1 VTNSS
6 DAPPDLET
14 TGEPSAPVEPVLR
27 VSHITA
33 GYGRS
38 TVLRDV
44 SIDVPPGSI
53 VALLGPN
60 GAGKT
65 TLLRA
70 VAGLLRPVAGAVWLG
85 GAEVTKSAPH
95 QRARAGLCLIPEGR
109 GIFRNLTVR
118 ENLRMQAAP
127 RANGAAKDGTERVL
141 TTFPVLRDRLGQ
153 TAGTMSGG
161 QQQLLALA
169 RCYLTSPR
177 VVMLDE
183 VSMGLAP
190 KVVDE
195 IFSAIVTLASSGVA
209 LVLVE
214 QYVNRALEL
223 ASRAVLLDRGTVAY
237 AGPTRDLDE
246 AAVLRGY
253 LGVDVD
259 GVPPAPPA
267 VGETAVD
274 ANQSY
279 ASP

>member
-1 VTNSS
+1 VTSIS
-6 DAPPDLET
+6 DARPGPD
-14 TGEPSAPVEPVLR
+14 PAAEPVLR
-27 VSHITA
+27 VSSITA

-38 TVLRDV
+38 TVLRDI
-44 SIDVPPGSI
+44 SIDIPPGRI

-65 TLLRA
+65 TLLRV
-70 VAGLLRPVAGAVWLG
+70 VAGLLRPAAGSVWLNG
-85 GAEVTKSAPH
+85 TEVTKSAPH
-95 QRARAGLCLIPEGR
+95 QRAKAGVCLIPEGR

-118 ENLRMQAAP
+118 ENLRMQVLP
-127 RANGAAKDGTERVL
+127 GAKGAQKDGLEQVL
-141 TTFPVLRDRLGQ
+141 STFPVLRDRLGQ

-177 VVMLDE
+177 VVLLDE

-195 IFSAIVTLASSGVA
+195 IFAAIVTLASGGAA

-214 QYVNRALEL
+214 QYVGRALEL
-223 ASRAVLLDRGTVAY
+223 ASSAVLLDRGTVAY

-253 LGVDVD
+253 LGVDVMSAR
-259 GVPPAPPA
+259 PAPTVVA
-267 VGETAVD
+267 ETAAD
-274 ANQSY
+274 TDQSY
-279 ASP
+279 ASQ

>member
-1 VTNSS
+1 MTNVS
-6 DAPPDLET
+6 DARPAPDPSGQPP
-14 TGEPSAPVEPVLR
+14 AAPVLR
-27 VSHITA
+27 VSNITA

-44 SIDVPPGSI
+44 SIDVPPGCI

-65 TLLRA
+65 TLLRT
-70 VAGLLRPVAGAVWLG
+70 VAGLLRPASGEVWLNG
-85 GAEVTKSAPH
+85 IEVTKSAPH
-95 QRARAGLCLIPEGR
+95 RRARACALSLRAGGSSGTCLSARTCACSCPPE
-109 GIFRNLTVR
+109 
-118 ENLRMQAAP
+118 P
-127 RANGAAKDGTERVL
+127 RQVAKDGLEQVL
-141 TTFPVLRDRLGQ
+141 STFPVLRDRLGQ

-177 VVMLDE
+177 VVLLDE

-195 IFSAIVTLASSGVA
+195 IFAAIVTLASSGVA

-223 ASRAVLLDRGTVAY
+223 ASSAVLLDRGTVAY
-237 AGPTRDLDE
+237 TGRTRDVDE

-253 LGVDVD
+253 LGVDV
-259 GVPPAPPA
+259 GKTQPASSS
-267 VGETAVD
+267 VGKTAD
-274 ANQSY
+274 DSNQSY
-279 ASP
+279 ASQ

>member
-1 VTNSS
+1 MTSIS
-6 DAPPDLET
+6 DARPGPD
-14 TGEPSAPVEPVLR
+14 PAAEPVLR
-27 VSHITA
+27 VSSITA

-38 TVLRDV
+38 TVLRDI
-44 SIDVPPGSI
+44 SIDIPPGRI

-65 TLLRA
+65 TLLRV
-70 VAGLLRPVAGAVWLG
+70 VAGLLRPAAGSVWLNG
-85 GAEVTKSAPH
+85 TEVTKSAPH
-95 QRARAGLCLIPEGR
+95 QRAKAGVCLIPEGR

-118 ENLRMQAAP
+118 ENLRMQVLP
-127 RANGAAKDGTERVL
+127 GAKGAQKDGLEQVL
-141 TTFPVLRDRLGQ
+141 STFPVLRDRLGQ

-177 VVMLDE
+177 VVLLDE

-195 IFSAIVTLASSGVA
+195 IFAAIVTLASGGAA

-214 QYVNRALEL
+214 QYVGRALEL

-253 LGVDVD
+253 LGVDVMSA
-259 GVPPAPPA
+259 PPAPTIVA
-267 VGETAVD
+267 ETAAD
-274 ANQSY
+274 TDQSY
-279 ASP
+279 ASQ

>member
-1 VTNSS
+1 VTSLS
-6 DAPPDLET
+6 DAQQGPDQA
-14 TGEPSAPVEPVLR
+14 GEPLAEPVLR
-27 VSHITA
+27 VSNITA

-44 SIDVPPGSI
+44 SIDIPPGQI

-65 TLLRA
+65 TLLRT
-70 VAGLLRPVAGAVWLG
+70 VAGLLRPASGAVWLG

-118 ENLRMQAAP
+118 ENLRMQVP
-127 RANGAAKDGTERVL
+127 PGAKGDGKDGLEQVL
-141 TTFPVLRDRLGQ
+141 STFPVLRDRLGQ
-153 TAGTMSGG
+153 TAGTLSGG
-161 QQQLLALA
+161 QQQLVALA

-177 VVMLDE
+177 VVLLDE

-195 IFSAIVTLASSGVA
+195 IFAAIVTLASSGAA

-223 ASRAVLLDRGTVAY
+223 ASSAVLLDRGTVAY

-253 LGVDVD
+253 LGVDV
-259 GVPPAPPA
+259 GEVQSAPA
-267 VGETAVD
+267 VVGQTAAD
-274 ANQSY
+274 TDQSY
-279 ASP
+279 ASQ

>member
-1 VTNSS
+1 MTSAS
-6 DAPPDLET
+6 ETPPGWAAAGKLPAPAGL
-14 TGEPSAPVEPVLR
+14 VLQL
-27 VSHITA
+27 SNITA

-44 SIDVPPGSI
+44 TVEIPAGSI

-65 TLLRA
+65 TLLRTA
-70 VAGLLRPVAGAVWLG
+70 AGLLRPATGTVRLN
-85 GAEVTKSAPH
+85 GAEVTRAAPH
-95 QRARAGLCLIPEGR
+95 HRAKAGLCLIPEGR

-118 ENLRMQAAP
+118 ENLRMQVPPGAKAAA
-127 RANGAAKDGTERVL
+127 RAGLDRVL
-141 TTFPVLRDRLGQ
+141 ATFPVLRDRLGQ

-177 VVMLDE
+177 VVLLDE

-195 IFSAIVTLASSGVA
+195 IFAAIVTLAADGVA

-223 ASRAVLLDRGTVAY
+223 AGSAVLLDRGTVAY
-237 AGPTRDLDE
+237 AGPSRDLDE

-253 LGVDVD
+253 LGVDVA
-259 GVPPAPPA
+259 GVQPAAGAVAPA
-267 VGETAVD
+267 AGKVSG
-274 ANQSY
+274 
-279 ASP
+279 

>member
-1 VTNSS
+1 VTNIS
-6 DAPPDLET
+6 DARPGPDQ
-14 TGEPSAPVEPVLR
+14 AVEPVLR
-27 VSHITA
+27 VSNITA

-38 TVLRDV
+38 TVLRDI
-44 SIDVPPGSI
+44 SIDVPPGRI

-65 TLLRA
+65 TLLRV
-70 VAGLLRPVAGAVWLG
+70 VAGLLRPAAGSVWLNG
-85 GAEVTKSAPH
+85 GEVTKSAPH
-95 QRARAGLCLIPEGR
+95 QRAKAGVCLIPEGR
-109 GIFRNLTVR
+109 GIFRNLSVR
-118 ENLRMQAAP
+118 ENLRMQVLP
-127 RANGAAKDGTERVL
+127 GAKGAQKDGLEQVL

-169 RCYLTSPR
+169 RCYLTTPR
-177 VVMLDE
+177 VVLLDE

-195 IFSAIVTLASSGVA
+195 IFAAIVTLASGGAA

-214 QYVNRALEL
+214 QYVSRALEL
-223 ASRAVLLDRGTVAY
+223 ASSAVLLDRGIVAY

-253 LGVDVD
+253 LGVDVMSAR
-259 GVPPAPPA
+259 PAPTIVA
-267 VGETAVD
+267 ETAPD
-274 ANQSY
+274 TDQSY
-279 ASP
+279 ASQ

>member
-1 VTNSS
+1 VIDSS
-6 DAPPDLET
+6 DAPPGPDAADR
-14 TGEPSAPVEPVLR
+14 PPAHAEPVLQL
-27 VSHITA
+27 SNITA

-44 SIDVPPGSI
+44 TVEVPAGSI

-70 VAGLLRPVAGAVWLG
+70 AAGLLRPAAGTVRLN
-85 GAEVTKSAPH
+85 GAEVTRAAPH
-95 QRARAGLCLIPEGR
+95 RRARAGLCLIPEGR

-118 ENLRMQAAP
+118 ENLRMQIP
-127 RANGAAKDGTERVL
+127 PGAKGTADEGLDRVL
-141 TTFPVLRDRLGQ
+141 ATFPVLRERLGQ

-177 VVMLDE
+177 VVLLDE

-195 IFSAIVTLASSGVA
+195 IFAAIVALAAGGAA

-223 ASRAVLLDRGTVAY
+223 ASRAVLLDRGTVSY
-237 AGPTRDLDE
+237 AGPTSDLDE

-253 LGVDVD
+253 LGVDV
-259 GVPPAPPA
+259 
-267 VGETAVD
+267 
-274 ANQSY
+274 
-279 ASP
+279 ASR

>member
-1 VTNSS
+1 MTNVS
-6 DAPPDLET
+6 DAPRPD
-14 TGEPSAPVEPVLR
+14 PVPEPVLR
-27 VSHITA
+27 VSNITA

-44 SIDVPPGSI
+44 SLDVPPGRI

-65 TLLRA
+65 TLLRT
-70 VAGLLRPVAGAVWLG
+70 VAGLLRPAAGTVRLD

-95 QRARAGLCLIPEGR
+95 QRAKAGLCLIPEGR

-118 ENLRMQAAP
+118 ENLRMQVP
-127 RANGAAKDGTERVL
+127 PGGKGAAKDGLERVL
-141 TTFPVLRDRLGQ
+141 STFPVLRDRLGQ

-169 RCYLTSPR
+169 RCYLTRPR
-177 VVMLDE
+177 VVLLDE

-195 IFSAIVTLASSGVA
+195 IFAAIATLASSGTA

-223 ASRAVLLDRGTVAY
+223 ASDAVLLDRGTVAY

-253 LGVDVD
+253 LGVDVER
-259 GVPPAPPA
+259 VPPAPAA
-267 VGETAVD
+267 VGQPAAD
-274 ANQSY
+274 SDQSY
-279 ASP
+279 ASK

>member
-1 VTNSS
+1 MTNLS
-6 DAPPDLET
+6 DVRPGPDPA
-14 TGEPSAPVEPVLR
+14 GEPSAEPVLR
-27 VSHITA
+27 VSNITA

-44 SIDVPPGSI
+44 NIDIPPGRI

-65 TLLRA
+65 TLLRT
-70 VAGLLRPVAGAVWLG
+70 VAGLLRPASGAVWLG
-85 GAEVTKSAPH
+85 SADVTKSAPH

-118 ENLRMQAAP
+118 ENLRMQVPPGAK
-127 RANGAAKDGTERVL
+127 GAAKDGLEQVL
-141 TTFPVLRDRLGQ
+141 STFPVLRDRLGQ

-177 VVMLDE
+177 VVLLDE
-183 VSMGLAP
+183 VSIGLAP

-195 IFSAIVTLASSGVA
+195 IFAAIVTLASSGAA

-223 ASRAVLLDRGTVAY
+223 ASSAVLLDRGTVAY

-246 AAVLRGY
+246 AAVLHGY

-259 GVPPAPPA
+259 GVQSASPA
-267 VGETAVD
+267 VGQAVAD
-274 ANQSY
+274 TDQSY
-279 ASP
+279 ASQ

>member
-1 VTNSS
+1 MTRIS
-6 DAPPDLET
+6 DARPGPDRT
-14 TGEPSAPVEPVLR
+14 VEPVLR
-27 VSHITA
+27 VSNITA

-38 TVLRDV
+38 TVLRDIC
-44 SIDVPPGSI
+44 IDIPPGRI

-70 VAGLLRPVAGAVWLG
+70 VAGLLRPTSGSVWLN

-95 QRARAGLCLIPEGR
+95 RRAKAGVCLIPEGR

-118 ENLRMQAAP
+118 ENLRMQALP
-127 RANGAAKDGTERVL
+127 GAKGASKDGLEQVL
-141 TTFPVLRDRLGQ
+141 STFPVLRDRLGQ

-177 VVMLDE
+177 VVLLDE

-195 IFSAIVTLASSGVA
+195 IFAAIATLASGGAA

-214 QYVNRALEL
+214 QYVGRALEL
-223 ASRAVLLDRGTVAY
+223 ASSAVLLDRGTVAY

-253 LGVDVD
+253 LGVDVMS
-259 GVPPAPPA
+259 VPPAPTIVA
-267 VGETAVD
+267 ETAAD
-274 ANQSY
+274 TDQSY
-279 ASP
+279 ASQ

>member
-1 VTNSS
+1 VTSVS
-6 DAPPDLET
+6 DARPGPD
-14 TGEPSAPVEPVLR
+14 PAAEPVLR
-27 VSHITA
+27 VSNITA

-38 TVLRDV
+38 TVLRDI
-44 SIDVPPGSI
+44 SIDIPPGRI

-65 TLLRA
+65 TLLRV
-70 VAGLLRPVAGAVWLG
+70 VAGLLRPAAGSVWLN

-95 QRARAGLCLIPEGR
+95 QRAKAGVCLIPEGR

-118 ENLRMQAAP
+118 ENLRMQVLP
-127 RANGAAKDGTERVL
+127 GAKGAQKDGLEQVL
-141 TTFPVLRDRLGQ
+141 STFPVLRDRLGQ

-177 VVMLDE
+177 VVLLDE

-195 IFSAIVTLASSGVA
+195 IFAAIVTLASGGAA

-214 QYVNRALEL
+214 QYVGRALEL
-223 ASRAVLLDRGTVAY
+223 ASSAVLLDRGTVAY

-253 LGVDVD
+253 LGVDVMP
-259 GVPPAPPA
+259 VRPAPTSVA
-267 VGETAVD
+267 EAAAETD
-274 ANQSY
+274 QSY
-279 ASP
+279 ASQ

>member
-1 VTNSS
+1 VTNRS
-6 DAPPDLET
+6 DAQPGPDSA
-14 TGEPSAPVEPVLR
+14 GEPSAEPVLR
-27 VSHITA
+27 VSNITA

-44 SIDVPPGSI
+44 TIDIPPGRI

-65 TLLRA
+65 TLLRTM
-70 VAGLLRPVAGAVWLG
+70 AGLLRPVLGAVWLG
-85 GAEVTKSAPH
+85 GTEVTKSAPH

-118 ENLRMQAAP
+118 ENLRMQVP
-127 RANGAAKDGTERVL
+127 PGAKGDAKDGLEQVL
-141 TTFPVLRDRLGQ
+141 STFPVLRDRLGQ

-161 QQQLLALA
+161 QQQLVALA

-177 VVMLDE
+177 VVLLDE

-195 IFSAIVTLASSGVA
+195 IFAAIVTLASGGAA

-214 QYVNRALEL
+214 QYVGRALEL
-223 ASRAVLLDRGTVAY
+223 ASSAALLDRGTVAY

-253 LGVDVD
+253 LGVDVMSAR
-259 GVPPAPPA
+259 PAPTVVA
-267 VGETAVD
+267 ETAAD
-274 ANQSY
+274 TDQSY
-279 ASP
+279 ASQ